1 MDIDFLLD
9 QKKVANCSV
18 CGVPMPYDL
27 AIIGETSDKIVY
39 VLNSTE
45 DDYID
50 ILELVCRKIPRFS
63 AGYLEE
69 QSESLKRVTEVLLN
83 V

>member
-9 QKKVANCSV
+9 QKKVASCSV
-18 CGVPMPYDL
+18 CGVPMSYDL

-50 ILELVCRKIPRFS
+50 ILELVCRK
-63 AGYLEE
+63 
-69 QSESLKRVTEVLLN
+69 SLGFLQVLSKN
-83 V
+83 CQKA